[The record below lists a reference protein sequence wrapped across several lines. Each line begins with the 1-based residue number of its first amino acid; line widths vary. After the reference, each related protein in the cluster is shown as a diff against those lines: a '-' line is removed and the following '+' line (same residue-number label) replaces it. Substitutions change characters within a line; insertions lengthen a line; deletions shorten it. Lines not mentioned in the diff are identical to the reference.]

1 MVFSDPPVHPPLG
14 HLLLHTQN
22 DSYPF
27 RREEIIADS
36 ATISFNRS
44 FHSNCMTG
52 QQRQRLWVFDNHDSV
67 VITGFRDEASM

>member
-1 MVFSDPPVHPPLG
+1 
-14 HLLLHTQN
+14 LLHTQN

-44 FHSNCMTG
+44 FQLYDGTTAAAA
-52 QQRQRLWVFDNHDSV
+52 VD
-67 VITGFRDEASM
+67 I